1 MGTGF
6 LTVPGTVSRGPFG
19 SLFLSVIIAILQRAA
34 PENNF
39 YLTFHESTMQIV
51 PNSCKGN
58 SSPRSHC
65 FPAVFPAHDANMI
78 MRPRSLI
85 LKGIPPAPAKC
96 NLLKVQPS
104 NY

>member
-51 PNSCKGN
+51 PNSCKKREQFAEKSLLSCCF
-58 SSPRSHC
+58 SSS
-65 FPAVFPAHDANMI
+65 
-78 MRPRSLI
+78 
-85 LKGIPPAPAKC
+85 
-96 NLLKVQPS
+96 
-104 NY
+104 